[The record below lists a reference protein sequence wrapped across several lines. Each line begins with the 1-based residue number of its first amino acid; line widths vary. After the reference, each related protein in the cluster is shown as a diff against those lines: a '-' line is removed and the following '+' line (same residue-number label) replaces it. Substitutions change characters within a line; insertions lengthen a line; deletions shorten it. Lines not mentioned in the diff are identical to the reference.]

1 MGFAAAAAAFGDP
14 LHLMKSKGLLRVP
27 IFPLAGA
34 LLFPRAQLPLHIFEQ
49 RYRAMVRDALSGD
62 KLIGMVQPKH
72 VLSDAPGGVEGNEQ
86 EPPKLFGTGC
96 LGEIVSSEEL
106 PDGRYNIVLEGRER
120 FRIAAEADVTTP
132 YRQVDADRS
141 GFDDDADPDP
151 LASIQRAELERE
163 ARRYADALGYAVD
176 WEAVSR
182 LDDEMLVNGI
192 AQIAPLDPG
201 SKQALLE
208 ACNLAVRADLLVQF
222 MQFQR
227 LLPGGAE
234 GPETMQ

>member
-1 MGFAAAAAAFGDP
+1 MAGD
-14 LHLMKSKGLLRVP
+14 GLLRVP

-49 RYRAMVRDALSGD
+49 RYRTMVRDALASD
-62 KLIGMVQPKH
+62 RLIAMIQPKDEAK
-72 VLSDAPGGVEGNEQ
+72 VPRLYDV
-86 EPPKLFGTGC
+86 GC
-96 LGEIVSSEEL
+96 IGRIIASEEL
-106 PDGRYNIVLEGRER
+106 EDGRLNIVLAGVSR
-120 FRIAAEADVTTP
+120 FRVQDEVQVSTP

-141 GFDDDADPDP
+141 GFDDDAEPEP

-176 WEAVSR
+176 WEAVGR

-208 ACNLAVRADLLVQF
+208 AADIAGRADLLVQF

-227 LLPGGAE
+227 MLPGGAD
-234 GPETMQ
+234 GPETLQ